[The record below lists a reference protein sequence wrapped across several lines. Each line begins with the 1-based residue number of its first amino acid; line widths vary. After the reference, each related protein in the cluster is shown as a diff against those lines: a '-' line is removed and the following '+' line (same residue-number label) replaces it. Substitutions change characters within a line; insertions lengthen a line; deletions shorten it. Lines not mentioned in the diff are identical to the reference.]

1 MKFLDKVIGD
11 LLSKTADL
19 SDYTMVIPGKRP
31 MIFIKDRLKKQYQ
44 YSGFLPDFFTAEEII
59 TEISRKIPIQ
69 NISIILFAYAKYIEY
84 FPSESFDNFIK

>member
-31 MIFIKDRLKKQYQ
+31 MIFIKDRLKKKYQ
-44 YSGFLPDFFTAEEII
+44 YSSFLPDFFTAGRLLLKYPVKFRYRIYPLYFLLMRNILSIFRVRVLI
-59 TEISRKIPIQ
+59 T
-69 NISIILFAYAKYIEY
+69 L
-84 FPSESFDNFIK
+84 